1 MLAVVAL
8 NNRQYS
14 YLQLLSLW
22 GLSDQSLRMY
32 AHAWGKS
39 PRMPRTPMFSGEWR
53 KTIST
58 TDRALSPQTHIII
71 CTSFISSMVC
81 TVFYCIA
88 VSHKW
93 PSVPKRDVKQYFT
106 GNYTI
111 NKQWNSRNT
120 CTLCLHHLICSVLLS
135 SQKTCVYVFSP
146 PSPEIKRNLIYY
158 APGVPPNPISGKG
171 EKHICNKS
179 DT

>member
-1 MLAVVAL
+1 MHMPGV
-8 NNRQYS
+8 NHP
-14 YLQLLSLW
+14 
-22 GLSDQSLRMY
+22 D
-32 AHAWGKS
+32 
-39 PRMPRTPMFSGEWR
+39 MPRTPMLSGEWR

-81 TVFYCIA
+81 TVFYRIA

-135 SQKTCVYVFSP
+135 SQKTCVYVFSL

-158 APGVPPNPISGKG
+158 APFVPPNPISGKG
-171 EKHICNKS
+171 EKHISNKP

>member
-14 YLQLLSLW
+14 YIQLLS
-22 GLSDQSLRMY
+22 LSDQSLWMY

-39 PRMPRTPMFSGEWR
+39 PRHAQNPYVLGRVKENDLNNRPCPFTPNSHHN
-53 KTIST
+53 
-58 TDRALSPQTHIII
+58 LYIIHLI
-71 CTSFISSMVC
+71 NGLYC
-81 TVFYCIA
+81 FYRIA

-93 PSVPKRDVKQYFT
+93 PSVPKRDVKQYFA

-120 CTLCLHHLICSVLLS
+120 CTLCSHNLICSVLLS